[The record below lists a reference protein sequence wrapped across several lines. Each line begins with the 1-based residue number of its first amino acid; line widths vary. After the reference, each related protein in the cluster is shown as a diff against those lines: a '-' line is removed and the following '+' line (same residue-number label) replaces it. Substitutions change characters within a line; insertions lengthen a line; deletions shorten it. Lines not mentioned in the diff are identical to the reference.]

1 MCLLLVCVF
10 FVHVFIFLHHPV
22 IKLQFLKLAFF
33 FFFKLLTI
41 REINIGC
48 SKDMDGW
55 GLNQRPWLPQ
65 RVELGNYIL

>member
-1 MCLLLVCVF
+1 MCLLVVCAF

-33 FFFKLLTI
+33 FFFLTI